1 MKLLTKQKE
10 THRLRKWTYGCW
22 GEGIVRDFGK
32 VICIRRYLKWITNRM
47 YCTVH
52 GTLLNVVCQLR
63 WEGVWGRMDRG
74 IRMAESFCC
83 SSETTTTLLTSY
95 IPIQNL
101 KKFKVWKKN
110 YHQVPL
116 SMGSQA
122 RILEWVAIFFFRGS
136 SQPRDWTHISCTGK
150 QILHHWATG
159 ETPLVIR

>member
-10 THRLRKWTYGCW
+10 THRLRKWTYSCW

-32 VICIRRYLKWITNRM
+32 VICIRLYLKWITNMM
-47 YCTVH
+47 YCTVR

-122 RILEWVAIFFFRGS
+122 RILVSGHFLLQGILPTQGLNPHLLHWQADSSPLSYRGS
-136 SQPRDWTHISCTGK
+136 PIS
-150 QILHHWATG
+150 H
-159 ETPLVIR
+159 